1 MQNGRIAAYMILPG
15 GDADAILAERAL
27 LKLARSRGW
36 QYVRFFRERPGGRE
50 QWESL
55 LQALKRS
62 EILALLLM
70 SLEDP
75 PGSALE
81 SLIPLVLESGV
92 LLLTVREGI
101 DSWSESGRRGLQ
113 SILNDHPRKN
123 DRPRHDGQPRDND

>member
-1 MQNGRIAAYMILPG
+1 MRNGRIAAYMILPG
-15 GDADAILAERAL
+15 GNADAILAEHAL

-36 QYVRFFRERPGGRE
+36 QYVRFFRERPGSRD

-55 LQALKRS
+55 LQALKRT

-81 SLIPLVLESGV
+81 SLIPLVLESGI
-92 LLLTVREGI
+92 LLLTVREAI
-101 DSWSESGRRGLQ
+101 DSWSESGRRQMQ
-113 SILNDHPRKN
+113 SLLNDSSRESPHG
-123 DRPRHDGQPRDND
+123 RPPMK